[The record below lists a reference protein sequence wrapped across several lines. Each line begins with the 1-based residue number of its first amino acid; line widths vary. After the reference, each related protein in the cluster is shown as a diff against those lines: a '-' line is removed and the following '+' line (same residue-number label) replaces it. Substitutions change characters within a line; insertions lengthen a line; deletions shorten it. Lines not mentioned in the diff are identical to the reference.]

1 MEHSTSTRRMISVIE
16 HDNALFDKYM
26 GIVKRAMAEIHEE
39 IAEDVNDYPT
49 IDEHFLDYGAIITH
63 VLTKLT
69 HGNPHKGYE
78 GVTVEDIIKA
88 GVYKHERI

>member
-1 MEHSTSTRRMISVIE
+1 MEQRTRTRRMISVIE

-26 GIVKRAMAEIHEE
+26 NIVKRAMAEIHEE
-39 IAEDVNDYPT
+39 VDKDVNDYHT

-63 VLTKLT
+63 VLTNLT
-69 HGNPHKGYE
+69 YGNPHNGYE

-88 GVYKHERI
+88 GVYKC